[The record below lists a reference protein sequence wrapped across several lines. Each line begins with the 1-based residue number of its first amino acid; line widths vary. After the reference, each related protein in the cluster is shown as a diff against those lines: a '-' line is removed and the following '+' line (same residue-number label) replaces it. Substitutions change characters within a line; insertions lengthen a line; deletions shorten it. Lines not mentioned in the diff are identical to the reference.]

1 VRGARRRSHSMKA
14 GTAVINSSAVTS
26 TPAAWSS
33 PRVAASD
40 RDSSVAKA
48 TSANSATSRMQTMS
62 VAVRRR
68 HFRRK
73 ASIDVASATGVSSIG

>member
-1 VRGARRRSHSMKA
+1 VRGARPRSHSMNA
-14 GTAVINSSAVTS
+14 GTAVISSSAVTS

-33 PRVAASD
+33 PRVAASG
-40 RDSSVAKA
+40 RDHSVAAA

-68 HFRRK
+68 HFRRN
-73 ASIDVASATGVSSIG
+73 ASTDVASATGASSIG